1 MKIRCLIFLIIV
13 LVGERESIVLNKRYY
28 EEENRCLRRGGR
40 GGRGGRGRGG
50 KGKGKGKS
58 SKSNNKSKSAAK
70 TAAVVGGAAVV
81 GAGVGAGAMA
91 LHSNSNNSTNST
103 HQNTKKE
110 EDLTFLWIILG
121 IVGFFLLIF
130 ILAKIFGKKKR
141 RYGRLK
147 RELVQVDRL
156 YARSLHRNF
165 NKAMRSLRYSKM
177 INRQHNNDLHS
188 SAFKAKVFRTLST
201 LTKRLGY
208 GEYNYKDFSRRYPRV
223 LHFFSMKARQHE
235 LNSFG
240 DVMRVNQEYFNRHY
254 HFDLSKHK
262 LETFSLLSK
271 AFAIL
276 PKVMG

>member
-28 EEENRCLRRGGR
+28 EEENRCLRR

-121 IVGFFLLIF
+121 IVGFFF
-130 ILAKIFGKKKR
+130 AYFYTSENFWQKKK
-141 RYGRLK
+141 K
-147 RELVQVDRL
+147 VW
-156 YARSLHRNF
+156 S
-165 NKAMRSLRYSKM
+165 SK
-177 INRQHNNDLHS
+177 
-188 SAFKAKVFRTLST
+188 T
-201 LTKRLGY
+201 
-208 GEYNYKDFSRRYPRV
+208 
-223 LHFFSMKARQHE
+223 
-235 LNSFG
+235 
-240 DVMRVNQEYFNRHY
+240 
-254 HFDLSKHK
+254 
-262 LETFSLLSK
+262 
-271 AFAIL
+271 
-276 PKVMG
+276 